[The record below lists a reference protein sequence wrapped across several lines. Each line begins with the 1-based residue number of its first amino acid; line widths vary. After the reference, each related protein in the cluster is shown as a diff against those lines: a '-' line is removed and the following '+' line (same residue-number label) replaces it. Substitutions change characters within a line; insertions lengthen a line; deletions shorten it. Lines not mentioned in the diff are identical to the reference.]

1 MADKEFGR
9 DQERL
14 AKLWDAYETQERE
27 LDLAMKKIS
36 DLENKIKE
44 YERINSTLKNVVEGR
59 DKDIREL
66 EIKLVAL
73 EEDSTRYKPQIEDLK
88 RAYNEEKERYA
99 KLFIITEELEEEL
112 AATKKELEIRDMW
125 FKNNIGVLTNLN
137 KSIKDRDMMV
147 KEIKTTRMTIP
158 PPTPA
163 KTNME
168 PLTPITPSEANS
180 TMKPP
185 EVTEEEKIIFE
196 KMTSAK
202 SEQAPNSAQE
212 SSKPDVINQFTEIED
227 ITAEHA
233 EALYGAGFTSMD
245 NLKGATTEELAKV
258 EGISPTLARK
268 IRTSLL

>member
-44 YERINSTLKNVVEGR
+44 YERINTTLKNVVEGR
-59 DKDIREL
+59 DKEIRES

-73 EEDSTRYKPQIEDLK
+73 EEDSSRYQPQIEELK
-88 RAYNEEKERYA
+88 RAYNDEKERYA
-99 KLFIITEELEEEL
+99 KLFIITEELEEDL
-112 AATKKELEIRDMW
+112 ATTKKELEIRDMW

-147 KEIKTTRMTIP
+147 KEIKTTRLTIP
-158 PPTPA
+158 PPA
-163 KTNME
+163 LDKTNLDA
-168 PLTPITPSEANS
+168 LTPISGSEANS
-180 TMKPP
+180 TIKEPK
-185 EVTEEEKIIFE
+185 VTDEEKIIFE
-196 KMTSAK
+196 KMTSSK

-233 EALYGAGFTSMD
+233 EALYGAGFTSME
-245 NLKGATTEELAKV
+245 NLKDATTEDLATV

-268 IRTSLL
+268 IRTALL